1 MLLQTAFHS
10 TPENMTS
17 NERKDEPS
25 LGFDG
30 SRKNEKDNS
39 TNSSFHLLLRY
50 ISPVKDLNPDGVC
63 GSDSTTGRGFK
74 FCKKYI
80 KSKLMSISR
89 LNIGLLYLLFI
100 NILISLQMRNSLSSV
115 ETKYNALLKEFQ
127 SIPSLNEALPFSCT
141 ANDNDSLRE
150 TLSELIQSRDD
161 RLIHTITKQNTNHLF
176 EKKEAQQRIISLS
189 SENEKLQEEIQHVS
203 SKSRELEMLL
213 QLSDSKVADL
223 LHQNNIL
230 SSTREEKNVQAFR
243 DLENIFFNERDM
255 LNEKNLALQN
265 ENVSLSG
272 NIIQLQKEIDALQAT
287 NSKLVKKLKIIQK
300 ESDAFKSKCSL
311 ILDEIEK
318 LVINKKWLQ
327 NRVTDISRNFQ
338 STINKTYNEF
348 AEFYQNL

>member
-1 MLLQTAFHS
+1 MLLQTAFLS
-10 TPENMTS
+10 TSENVTS

-50 ISPVKDLNPDGVC
+50 ISPVKDLDSDGVC
-63 GSDSTTGRGFK
+63 GSDSTPGRGFK

-89 LNIGLLYLLFI
+89 LNMGLLYLLLI
-100 NILISLQMRNSLSSV
+100 NILISLQMRNSLSSM
-115 ETKYNALLKEFQ
+115 EIKYNALLKEFQ
-127 SIPSLNEALPFSCT
+127 NIPSLDEGLPFSCA
-141 ANDNDSLRE
+141 ANDDSLRE

-161 RLIHTITKQNTNHLF
+161 RLIHTMTKQNTNHLF
-176 EKKEAQQRIISLS
+176 EKREAQQKIKSLS
-189 SENEKLQEEIQHVS
+189 SENEKLHEEIQHVS
-203 SKSRELEMLL
+203 SKNKELGVLL

-230 SSTREEKNVQAFR
+230 SSTREERDVQASR

-255 LNEKNLALQN
+255 LNEKNLDLQN

-272 NIIQLQKEIDALQAT
+272 NIRQLQKEIDALQAT
-287 NSKLVKKLKIIQK
+287 NSKLVKKLKIIRK

-318 LVINKKWLQ
+318 LVINKKWLKK
-327 NRVTDISRNFQ
+327 RVTDISRNFQ